1 MTDSQPRIIIDAVI
15 HAYNLDED
23 NALNEVAHGI
33 RRVTNDVR
41 YLVGDTDDV
50 VSKELYNR
58 DWQIDELADLVFT
71 ESEVQIGV
79 YHGVPWK
86 DYFRDGM
93 VSNEKGAE
101 MLRRWPDRVYFYG
114 TLDPL
119 KEKDP
124 VAEVDRLVKDLG
136 ACGIKLYP
144 ESYTYEGRNG
154 QRVER
159 IDLSDDRLRPMLERV
174 VELGVPVAIHKAVPG
189 GHGLFDNYRHDD
201 LERAALLYPDLQIE
215 VVHSGM
221 AFIDETASLMARYE
235 NVWANLEV
243 TTAYAPRA
251 KHRFAQAIAGLMTSG
266 AGDRIISA
274 SGACLVHPQPVI
286 EAIREMKFPAD
297 VMEET
302 GLPQIDG
309 DVIDGMLGLNWAR
322 LHDVDVPAALAAIE
336 DDEFE
341 QRKADGLLPRW
352 GAIGAKAAA

>member
-1 MTDSQPRIIIDAVI
+1 MTDSQPLIVDAVI

-23 NALNEVAHGI
+23 NVLNDVADGI

-41 YLVGDTDDV
+41 YLTGDDDDV
-50 VSKELYNR
+50 VSREMYNR

-71 ESEVQIGV
+71 ESEVDIGV

-101 MLRRWPDRVYFYG
+101 MVRRWPNRVYFYG

-119 KEKDP
+119 KEPDP
-124 VAEVDRLVKDLG
+124 VAEVDRLVGESG
-136 ACGIKLYP
+136 ARGIKLYP
-144 ESYTYEGRNG
+144 ESYTFADRAD
-154 QRVER
+154 QSVER
-159 IDLSDDRLRPMLERV
+159 IDLSDDRLRPMIERI
-174 VELGVPVAIHKAVPG
+174 VELEVPVAIHKAVPG

-201 LERAALLYPDLQIE
+201 LERAALAYPDLQIE

-251 KHRFAQAIAGLMTSG
+251 KRRFAQAIAGLMVSG
-266 AGDRIISA
+266 AADRIISA

-286 EAIREMKFPAD
+286 ESLRTMRFPDD

-302 GLPQIDG
+302 GLPQIG
-309 DVIDGMLGLNWAR
+309 PEAIDGMLGLNWAR
-322 LHDVDVPAALAAIE
+322 LHRIDPAEALAKIE
-336 DDEFE
+336 GDEFE
-341 QRKADGLLPRW
+341 QRKADGLRPRW
-352 GAIGAKAAA
+352 SAIGAVAA

>member
-1 MTDSQPRIIIDAVI
+1 MSDSEPRIIVDAVI
-15 HAYNLDED
+15 HAYNLEED
-23 NALNEVAHGI
+23 NVLNDVADGI

-41 YLVGDTDDV
+41 YLTGDTDDI
-50 VSKELYNR
+50 VSRELYNR
-58 DWQIDELADLVFT
+58 NWQIDELADLVFT
-71 ESEVQIGV
+71 ESEVQVGV

-101 MLRRWPDRVYFYG
+101 MVQRWPNRVYFYG

-124 VAEVDRLVKDLG
+124 VAEVDRLVNELG

-144 ESYTYEGRNG
+144 ESYTYADRDA
-154 QRVER
+154 QSVER
-159 IDLSDDRLRPMLERV
+159 IDLGDERLRPMMERI
-174 VELGVPVAIHKAVPG
+174 VEMDVPVAIHKAVPG
-189 GHGLFDNYRHDD
+189 GHGLFDHYRQDD
-201 LERAALLYPDLQIE
+201 LERAALAYPDLKIE

-221 AFIDETASLMARYE
+221 AFIEETASLMARYE

-251 KHRFAQAIAGLMTSG
+251 RHRFAQALAGLMVSG
-266 AGDRIISA
+266 ASDRIISA

-286 EAIREMKFPAD
+286 EAIREVKLPDD

-302 GLPQIDG
+302 GLPQIDAAT
-309 DVIDGMLGLNWAR
+309 IDGLLGLNWAR
-322 LHDVDVPAALAAIE
+322 MHDLDIAATLAAIE
-336 DDEFE
+336 GDEFE
-341 QRKADGLLPRW
+341 QRKADGLRPRW
-352 GAIGAKAAA
+352 SSIGAVAAA